1 MRKKKILHLIATN
14 FYGGPEKQIIEHL
27 VRLNK
32 YDDFVGIL
40 GSFIESGQPN
50 GILQKARERNVPHFG
65 IPMNNPVDVKA
76 LLFLHKQV
84 RLNQIDLLCAH
95 HYKSVV
101 MGFLVG
107 RYWGIP
113 VMDYS
118 RGFTA
123 ENRKVAF
130 YEWLERVSVKRMDGV
145 ISVSEGQKV
154 KLRKMGIRKP
164 PIWVVHNGVDL
175 SVGFKDNRKR
185 IRSEVFKELDIP
197 SNGLMVVSAGRL
209 SPEKG
214 HRFLI
219 DALSYMKE
227 EIENTYFVFCGE
239 GVCQPEL
246 KDLARKHGVLSHCRF
261 VGFRKDM
268 PRIYQAMDFLVL
280 PSLTEGLPNVVLES
294 FAYERPVVATAVGGV
309 PEVVVDGVNGWLVPS
324 KNPPKLA
331 AAIRKMIK
339 NPRERERMGR
349 AGKEKVERQF
359 TFDAQTPK
367 LVEIYRKILEPH
379 MVMTG

>member
-32 YDDFVGIL
+32 YNEFVGIL
-40 GSFIESGQPN
+40 GSFIENGQPN
-50 GILQKARERNVPHFG
+50 EILQKAQERNISHFG
-65 IPMNNPVDVKA
+65 IPMNNPLDFKA
-76 LLFLHKQV
+76 LLFLHEQI
-84 RLNQIDLLCAH
+84 RSHRIDLLCAH

-101 MGFLVG
+101 MGYLVG

-123 ENRKVAF
+123 EDWKVSF
-130 YEWLERVSVKRMDGV
+130 YEWLERLFVRRMDGI
-145 ISVSEGQKV
+145 ISVSGGQKV

-175 SVGFKDNRKR
+175 PEGFNKDRTR
-185 IRSEVFKELDIP
+185 IREDVFDELKIP
-197 SNGLMVVSAGRL
+197 LNSLMVVSAGRL

-219 DALSYMKE
+219 DALSHIKE

-246 KDLARKHGVLSHCRF
+246 ENRAKKYGVLSHCRF
-261 VGFRKDM
+261 PGFRKDM

-309 PEVVVDGVNGWLVPS
+309 PEVVVDGENGWLVPS
-324 KNPPKLA
+324 QDSMKLA
-331 AAIRKMIK
+331 DAIRKMIQD
-339 NPRERERMGR
+339 PEGRERMGK
-349 AGKEKVERQF
+349 AGREKVEREF
-359 TFDAQTPK
+359 TFEVQTPK
-367 LVEIYRKILEPH
+367 LIEIYRKMFERQNR
-379 MVMTG
+379 VA